1 MTTLVVGAS
10 GATGRLVVDQLLL
23 QGQMVKVVVRAG
35 SSLPAHF
42 QLNKKISITYANL
55 LDLSDEQLIEQVQGC
70 EAVVCCLGHNLS
82 FKGIFGQPRR
92 LVTEAT
98 QRLCQAVEATKPKQ
112 AIKFILMN
120 SVGNQNKAAGEKVSL
135 MHSAVILLLRACLP
149 PHPDNEQAAAFLQ
162 RSLMASP
169 SIEWV
174 AVRPDSLIDEP
185 EVSAYSLHPS
195 PIRDALFD
203 SGKTSR
209 INVAHFMVQLI
220 TQPALWQQWRGQL
233 PVIYND

>member
-1 MTTLVVGAS
+1 MTTLIVGAS
-10 GATGRLVVDQLLL
+10 GATGRLVVDQLLQ
-23 QGQMVKVVVRAG
+23 QGQRVRIVVRENAQ
-35 SSLPAHF
+35 LPPHL
-42 QLNKKISITYANL
+42 LNHHHISITYANL
-55 LDLSDEQLIEQVQGC
+55 LDLSDEQLINQVKGC

-98 QRLCQAVEATKPKQ
+98 QRLCQAIEATTPEQ
-112 AIKFILMN
+112 PVKFILMN
-120 SVGNQNKAAGEKVSL
+120 SVGNQNKAAGEVVSL
-135 MHSAVILLLRACLP
+135 KHSAVIWLLRACLP

-162 RSLMASP
+162 QRLKASAN
-169 SIEWV
+169 IEWV

-185 EVSAYSLHPS
+185 EVSAYQLYPS

-209 INVAHFMVQLI
+209 INVAHFMAQLI
-220 TQPALWQQWRGQL
+220 TQPALWQQWQGHW
-233 PVIYND
+233 PVIYNH